1 MQETL
6 FRHVV
11 DGKAG
16 VSGLM
21 RLGEF
26 RRLCAGADG
35 AAKEELR
42 PPVAVEYIGRN
53 SRAVLEGMQAAA
65 EAARRYHRPTASQ
78 TFSHCAVVDT
88 SSDRRAGEHG
98 GLEETLG
105 QAAEGYTT
113 FAQLKRVL
121 SLHQTGARCR
131 HS

>member
-65 EAARRYHRPTASQ
+65 EAARRYHRPNASQ
-78 TFSHCAVVDT
+78 PPLCVVGDT

-121 SLHQTGARCR
+121 SRHQTGARFR